1 MDDSRAN
8 IYFDHYN
15 QKGGNFPVFR
25 GARFIQYG
33 SGFGDILRGIFRSII
48 PIVSKGA
55 VTFLGDLLQNHNQT
69 GSWTGAAKSALA
81 PAAKAALNQAAEEIS
96 QHGSGKRKRK
106 RKHKAKHKK
115 RVYKGKKHKKKKRKI
130 ADSFPKFNF

>member
-1 MDDSRAN
+1 M
-8 IYFDHYN
+8 IL
-15 QKGGNFPVFR
+15 GLT
-25 GARFIQYG
+25 FI
-33 SGFGDILRGIFRSII
+33 SII
-48 PIVSKGA
+48 TIKREGISRCFEA
-55 VTFLGDLLQNHNQT
+55 RDLFNMDNQT